1 MEEKG
6 NLAQRESIAGQI
18 GRTKISTQV
27 FVTYLLAMVLPITI
41 VGIFLMRITYVNQKN
56 YHAELLKSYN
66 TGIKRTMYEITSQIY
81 TFSENIVYN
90 DELEAFLRGEYETE
104 EELRTAAREITLMDD
119 YMKTYAGIEEVLV
132 YIDREDMINYRQYR
146 FPTEEIKATEWYQK
160 AQNQYS
166 PFWISYRTK
175 NPTNNEYVWRLALVR
190 KMILVGGEKEAVV
203 MIKIKDTYLSSRIN
217 NQEYVTMLSVDDT
230 PVSFSN
236 HTKYYGTIPDFEWD
250 PEEIYD
256 YGGTGELDG
265 EEVLFH
271 VSSLDISKTS
281 SNMYLITYDVSAIDN
296 TGDMIS
302 SYTLILLIIVVLTI
316 LILFWFSQNI
326 AGQVKVL
333 RAEMGKASRGEYD
346 NMLTKI
352 RASKELTEAFD
363 DLLVMVKNIQEME
376 AAQYEAQIKE
386 QNIQNEQQKME
397 FKMLASQINPH
408 FLYNTLET
416 IRMKAFT
423 AGDKEVAT
431 AIKLLGKS
439 MRYVLENTGTTDT
452 SLQAEIDHITTYL
465 QIQKLRF
472 GERINYQVIIQ
483 PGLNPQEY
491 RILPLLLQPI
501 VENAIVHGLE
511 GKDSG
516 GMFWFAIYI
525 VDGTVYVDVSDNG
538 CGMDE
543 ATLKEV
549 MEKVQD
555 YTRKRRKSSIGLYNI
570 NRRIKLNYGEQYGLD
585 IQSTLGEGTM
595 VRVTFPAIKTDFTE
609 EESMALPQKSDYLEK

>member
-1 MEEKG
+1 MEETK
-6 NLAQRESIAGQI
+6 LPKQRESIAGLL
-18 GRTKISTQV
+18 GRTKISTQMYV
-27 FVTYLLAMVLPITI
+27 VYILAIVLPIA
-41 VGIFLMRITYVNQKN
+41 FLGGLMMRITYVNQRN
-56 YHAELLKSYN
+56 YHADLLESYN
-66 TGIKRTMYEITSQIY
+66 SGVKRTIYEITSQIY
-81 TFSENIVYN
+81 TFSESIVYN
-90 DELEAFLRGEYETE
+90 DELIEFLRGEYETE
-104 EELRTAAREITLMDD
+104 AELRSAAREITLMDE
-119 YMKTYAGIEEVLV
+119 YMETYAAIDEVLV
-132 YIDREDMINYRQYR
+132 YIDREDMINYGQYR
-146 FPTEEIKATEWYQK
+146 VPTEEIKATEWYQK
-160 AQNQYS
+160 AQNQFS
-166 PFWISYRTK
+166 PFWISYRVK

-190 KMILVGGEKEAVV
+190 KMILVGGDKEAVV

-236 HTKYYGTIPDFEWD
+236 HTKYYGTMPDFELD
-250 PEEIYD
+250 PEEKYN
-256 YGGTGELDG
+256 YGGIKELEG

-271 VSSLDISKTS
+271 LSSLDISRTS
-281 SNMYLITYDVSAIDN
+281 SNIYLLTYDVSAIEN
-296 TGDMIS
+296 TERIITI
-302 SYTLILLIIVVLTI
+302 YTVILLITVLLTM
-316 LILFWFSQNI
+316 LILFWLSRSI
-326 AGQVKVL
+326 AKQVRGL
-333 RAEMGKASRGEYD
+333 RVEMGKASRGEYD
-346 NMLTKI
+346 AMLTKI
-352 RASKELTEAFD
+352 HASKEVTEAFD

-376 AAQYEAQIKE
+376 AAQYEAEIKE

-439 MRYVLENTGTTDT
+439 MRYVLENTGTADT
-452 SLQAEIDHITTYL
+452 SLQAEIDHILTYL

-472 GERINYQVIIQ
+472 GDRINYQVIVQ
-483 PGLNPQEY
+483 PELNPEEY

-525 VDGTVYVDVSDNG
+525 TDGTVYVDISDNG

-543 ATLKEV
+543 ATLSEV
-549 MEKVQD
+549 MAKVQD

-570 NRRIKLNYGEQYGLD
+570 NRRIKLNYGEQYGLT
-585 IQSTLGEGTM
+585 IQSTPGEGTM
-595 VRVTFPAIKTDFTE
+595 VRVTFPVIKNSNE
-609 EESMALPQKSDYLEK
+609 EIEQ

>member
-1 MEEKG
+1 MEETK
-6 NLAQRESIAGQI
+6 LPKQRESIAGLL
-18 GRTKISTQV
+18 GRTKISTQMYV
-27 FVTYLLAMVLPITI
+27 VYILAIVLPIA
-41 VGIFLMRITYVNQKN
+41 FLGGLMMRITYVNQRN
-56 YHAELLKSYN
+56 YHADLLESYN
-66 TGIKRTMYEITSQIY
+66 SGVKRTIYEITSQIY
-81 TFSENIVYN
+81 TFSESIVYN
-90 DELEAFLRGEYETE
+90 DELIEFLRGEYETE
-104 EELRTAAREITLMDD
+104 AELRSAAREITLMDE
-119 YMKTYAGIEEVLV
+119 YMETYAAIDEVLV
-132 YIDREDMINYRQYR
+132 YIDREDMINYGQYR
-146 FPTEEIKATEWYQK
+146 VPTEEIKATEWYQK
-160 AQNQYS
+160 AQNQFS
-166 PFWISYRTK
+166 PFWISYRVK

-190 KMILVGGEKEAVV
+190 KMILVGGDKEAVV

-236 HTKYYGTIPDFEWD
+236 HTKYYGTMPDFELD
-250 PEEIYD
+250 PEEKYN
-256 YGGTGELDG
+256 YGGIKELEG

-271 VSSLDISKTS
+271 LSSLDISRTS
-281 SNMYLITYDVSAIDN
+281 SNIYLLTYDVSAIEN
-296 TGDMIS
+296 TERIITI
-302 SYTLILLIIVVLTI
+302 YTVILLITVLLTM
-316 LILFWFSQNI
+316 LILFWLSRSI
-326 AGQVKVL
+326 AKQVRGL
-333 RAEMGKASRGEYD
+333 RVEMGKASRGEYD
-346 NMLTKI
+346 AMLTKI
-352 RASKELTEAFD
+352 HASKEVTEAFD
-363 DLLVMVKNIQEME
+363 DLLLMVKNIQEME
-376 AAQYEAQIKE
+376 AAQYEAEIKE

-439 MRYVLENTGTTDT
+439 MRYVLENTGTADT
-452 SLQAEIDHITTYL
+452 SLQAEIDHILTYL

-472 GERINYQVIIQ
+472 GDRINYQVIVQ
-483 PGLNPQEY
+483 PELNPEEY

-525 VDGTVYVDVSDNG
+525 IDGTVYVDISDNG

-543 ATLKEV
+543 ATLSEV
-549 MEKVQD
+549 MAKVQD

-570 NRRIKLNYGEQYGLD
+570 NRRIKLNYGEQYGLT
-585 IQSTLGEGTM
+585 IQSTPGEGTM
-595 VRVTFPAIKTDFTE
+595 VRVTFPVIKNSNE
-609 EESMALPQKSDYLEK
+609 EIEQ